1 MVLPLVPII
10 ISGVTNYF
18 IKKIAKAKSQEIID
32 KVLDTIL
39 EYLGPW
45 LISALKR
52 AAAKTNTT
60 LDDTGVKILEDILN
74 LKGDK

>member
-1 MVLPLVPII
+1 MAIAFVPII

-18 IKKIAKAKSQEIID
+18 IKKVAKAKSQEIID

-52 AAAKTNTT
+52 AAAKTSTD
-60 LDDTGVKILEDILN
+60 LDDTGVKMLEDILG
-74 LKGDK
+74 LKGD